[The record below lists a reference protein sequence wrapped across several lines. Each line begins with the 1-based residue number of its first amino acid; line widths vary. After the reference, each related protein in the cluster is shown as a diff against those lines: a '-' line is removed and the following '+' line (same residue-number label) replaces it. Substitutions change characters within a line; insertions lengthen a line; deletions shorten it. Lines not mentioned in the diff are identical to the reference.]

1 MNQKSLLSVRNIHK
15 TYDGDGFKVQALK
28 NVSFGLAEG
37 ELVAIMGTSGSGKST
52 LLNIISSLDTPSSGS
67 IELKGEVMDHI
78 FVEPHATRFRRENIG
93 FVFQSFHLLN
103 DLSVEENMA
112 IPLILQG
119 VSETE
124 IQHKVQD
131 MLALLGLASWR
142 KKRPVQLSGGQQQRV
157 AIGRALITNPPLLLA
172 DEPTG
177 NLDYNTSKEILE
189 ALVEMR
195 SAFNQSMIMV
205 THDPNVAVYA
215 DRVLFFHDGQI
226 VDQYESDGERKIEP
240 ILSIFKNM
248 MELSA

>member
-28 NVSFGLAEG
+28 DVSFGLAEG

-52 LLNIISSLDTPSSGS
+52 LLNIISSLDTPSSGT
-67 IELKGEVMDHI
+67 IELKGEVMDNI
-78 FVEPHATRFRRENIG
+78 FVEPHATRYRRENIG

-119 VSETE
+119 ASEEE
-124 IQHKVQD
+124 IQYKVQD
-131 MLALLGLASWR
+131 MLTLLGLASWR

-195 SAFNQSMIMV
+195 SAFNQSMIIV

-226 VDQYESDGERKIEP
+226 VDQYESSGERKMDP
-240 ILSIFKNM
+240 ILNIFKKM